1 MFLFW
6 VHPIAS
12 TSLNVPPPLLTA
24 TKRPWAILNLM
35 MKLFKNFRL
44 TSYIN
49 AEQPYNLCYLVDGRI
64 PWDECWNW
72 RRRALD
78 RNAITLFSSRV
89 QKSTGPSYFYPRNP
103 IIPLE
108 GQILIIRK
116 NLSSTFKPLLNHR
129 KVSIS
134 KLIIDKKSSRWLI
147 GYWNGK
153 EICKNFRRIFE
164 KGWYFIRYFIWFL
177 VSRKPEFPVGKYTK
191 NI

>member
-89 QKSTGPSYFYPRNP
+89 QKSTGPSYFCPRNP
-103 IIPLE
+103 IIPRLFHDYPSWRKDKT
-108 GQILIIRK
+108 QLITRNICPR
-116 NLSSTFKPLLNHR
+116 LKPSRSFPNPR
-129 KVSIS
+129 
-134 KLIIDKKSSRWLI
+134 KSSKV
-147 GYWNGK
+147 ND
-153 EICKNFRRIFE
+153 KN
-164 KGWYFIRYFIWFL
+164 
-177 VSRKPEFPVGKYTK
+177 
-191 NI
+191 